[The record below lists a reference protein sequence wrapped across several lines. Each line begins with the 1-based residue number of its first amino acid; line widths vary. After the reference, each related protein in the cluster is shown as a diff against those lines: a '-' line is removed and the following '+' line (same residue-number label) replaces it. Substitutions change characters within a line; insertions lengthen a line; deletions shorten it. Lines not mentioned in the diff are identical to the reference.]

1 MKQTQ
6 YISLDQ
12 VNFSFH
18 FAERLEER
26 FRISVQQL
34 KQQLSYFK
42 IANTQCKFKTVATK
56 VAKDPANKYF
66 YHEKMNLMIAVDPR
80 SKTAITAMFIDNKDY
95 NIRIY

>member
-1 MKQTQ
+1 MQHTQ

-12 VNFSFH
+12 VNFSNH

-26 FRISVQQL
+26 FRITVQQI
-34 KQQLSYFK
+34 KTQLSYFK
-42 IANTQCKFKTVATK
+42 LANTQCKFKTVVTK

-66 YHEKMNLMIAVDPR
+66 YHEKMNIMIAVDPR

-95 NIRIY
+95 NVRVY